1 MARFNRLVAEANKMV
16 SAISALTA
24 PKPVKAN
31 LPANHLARVHAAI
44 TAPNP
49 ALKCGRELK

>member
-16 SAISALTA
+16 SAISA

-31 LPANHLARVHAAI
+31 LPANHLAHVHAAI

-49 ALKCGRELK
+49 ALKRGRELK